1 MSENVPSTAETTS
14 ASVPGAAA
22 PASRPDVGPGHE
34 PLNTR
39 PVYVEKY
46 EAETH
51 DDGATWIYVF
61 TGWEDD
67 IGFHGRRQVGIL
79 PIKFPADL
87 RECAR
92 DFAWLLNKV
101 RADRIEAGHYKP
113 VT

>member
-1 MSENVPSTAETTS
+1 
-14 ASVPGAAA
+14 
-22 PASRPDVGPGHE
+22 
-34 PLNTR
+34 
-39 PVYVEKY
+39 
-46 EAETH
+46 
-51 DDGATWIYVF
+51 VF